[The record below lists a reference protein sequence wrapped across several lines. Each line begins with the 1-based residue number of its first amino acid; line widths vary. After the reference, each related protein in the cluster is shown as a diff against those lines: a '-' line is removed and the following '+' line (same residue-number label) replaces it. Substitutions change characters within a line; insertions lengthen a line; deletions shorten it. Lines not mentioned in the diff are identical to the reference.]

1 MKGPFC
7 SVNVNTDEGFRK
19 LTKRRLVV
27 SIMLVIAGILIL
39 VINEY
44 TRHAGVTKVPEFYQ
58 GIFSGMGS
66 GLIGAGI
73 IQIIR
78 FWRLLKDDAKLKAAR
93 ITETDERLNAINDKA
108 LKAAIVVMIIAMY
121 VVLIAGIFV
130 DMQVTTVMSGLL
142 ILFLFAFIVANA
154 IYSKRM

>member
-7 SVNVNTDEGFRK
+7 SVNANTDEGFRK
-19 LTKRRLVV
+19 VTKRRLAVSVV
-27 SIMLVIAGILIL
+27 LVIAGILIL

-44 TRHAGVTKVPEFYQ
+44 TRHVGITKVPEFYQ
-58 GIFSGMGS
+58 GMFSGMGA
-66 GLIGAGI
+66 GLIGAGTA
-73 IQIIR
+73 QIIR
-78 FWRLLKDDAKLKAAR
+78 YIKLLKDEAKLKEAR
-93 ITETDERLNAINDKA
+93 ISETDERLNAINDKA
-108 LKAAIVVMIIAMY
+108 LKAALAVMLIAMY
-121 VVLIAGIFV
+121 VVLIVGIFV

>member
-19 LTKRRLVV
+19 ITKRRLAI
-27 SIMLVIAGILIL
+27 SIVLVIAGILIL

-44 TRHAGVTKVPEFYQ
+44 TRHAGISKVPEFYQ
-58 GIFSGMGS
+58 GMFSGMGT

-73 IQIIR
+73 AQVVR
-78 FWRLLKDDAKLKAAR
+78 FSKLLKDEAKLKAAR
-93 ITETDERLNAINDKA
+93 ISETDERLNAINDKA
-108 LKAAIVVMIIAMY
+108 LKVALAVMLIAMY

-142 ILFLFAFIVANA
+142 VLFLLAFIVANA
-154 IYSKRM
+154 IYSKKM

>member
-7 SVNVNTDEGFRK
+7 SVNINTDEGFRK
-19 LTKRRLVV
+19 VTKRRLAI
-27 SIMLVIAGILIL
+27 SIVLVIAGILIL

-44 TRHAGVTKVPEFYQ
+44 TRHAGITKVPEFYQ
-58 GIFSGMGS
+58 GMFSGMGA

-73 IQIIR
+73 AQIIR
-78 FWRLLKDDAKLKAAR
+78 YIKLLKDEAKLKEAR
-93 ITETDERLNAINDKA
+93 ISETDERLNAINDKA
-108 LKAAIVVMIIAMY
+108 LKAALAIMLIAMY
-121 VVLIAGIFV
+121 VILIVGIFV